1 MIRSLKS
8 KLFFASMVSG
18 STLFGSLAIGS
29 VAHAVPTVNCTIP
42 NNVVCNI
49 SSTKGIA
56 SVRYQMNNPF
66 GPGLLDLVNETY
78 SNCPKNVSVH
88 WDSAYH
94 SVSST
99 IRECGTKFKAAS
111 DELAQ

>member
-29 VAHAVPTVNCTIP
+29 VAQAVPTVNCTIP
-42 NNVVCNI
+42 NHVVCNI
-49 SSTKGIA
+49 SSPKGIK

-78 SNCPKNVSVH
+78 SNCPRSVTVH
-88 WDSAYH
+88 WDSAYQP
-94 SVSST
+94 VAST
-99 IRECGTKFKAAS
+99 ITECGSKFKAAS